1 MLTKKLIECCDCH
14 EIFESFC
21 SNKKRCDR
29 CQKKHHAEDMRKIYA
44 RRKALLMATPKEQ
57 REKDLAGRKIAQS
70 VTFLNLPCPWSAGR
84 LPMEV
89 RLNQVWG

>member
-1 MLTKKLIECCDCH
+1 MYAKKLIECCDCH
-14 EIFESFC
+14 ESFESFC

-57 REKDLAGRKIAQS
+57 REKDLSGRKSAQN
-70 VTFLNLPCPWSAGR
+70 VTFLNLPCPWSDGR

>member
-1 MLTKKLIECCDCH
+1 MYAKKLIECCDCH
-14 EIFESFC
+14 EIFETFC

-57 REKDLAGRKIAQS
+57 REKDLAGRKIAQA
-70 VTFLNLPCPWSAGR
+70 VTFLNLPCPWSDGR

>member
-1 MLTKKLIECCDCH
+1 MLTKQLIECCDCH
-14 EIFESFC
+14 EIFETFC

-57 REKDLAGRKIAQS
+57 REKDLAGRKIAQA
-70 VTFLNLPCPWSAGR
+70 VTFLNLPCPWSDGR